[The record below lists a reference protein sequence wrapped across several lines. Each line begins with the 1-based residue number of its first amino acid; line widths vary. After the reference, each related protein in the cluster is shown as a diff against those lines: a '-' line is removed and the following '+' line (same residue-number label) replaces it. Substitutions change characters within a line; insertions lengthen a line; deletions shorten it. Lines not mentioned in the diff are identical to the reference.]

1 VEFNNRIESFPSS
14 IIADH
19 FGFHPADYFQTP
31 AEDQALPKVDLSLG
45 ARARYRPRPGAIGDL
60 HYTRA
65 SATNGPRGC
74 MVYSVAHIRDYDIR
88 PMMIAVLMG
97 GVATLADFF
106 TLRQFR
112 RPW

>member
-1 VEFNNRIESFPSS
+1 
-14 IIADH
+14 
-19 FGFHPADYFQTP
+19 
-31 AEDQALPKVDLSLG
+31 
-45 ARARYRPRPGAIGDL
+45 
-60 HYTRA
+60 
-65 SATNGPRGC
+65 